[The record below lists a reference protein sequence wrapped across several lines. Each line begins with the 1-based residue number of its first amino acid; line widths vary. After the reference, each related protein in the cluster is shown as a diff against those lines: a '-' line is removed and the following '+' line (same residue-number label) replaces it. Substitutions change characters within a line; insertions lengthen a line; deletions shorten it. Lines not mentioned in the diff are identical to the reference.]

1 MSHRL
6 ILRLLAASAFA
17 AACTGSNAVGDSA
30 GTEVAKSRTSDGSLA
45 LHRQLPHDTIS
56 DRADG
61 GRIAGDPK
69 AAVWVV
75 MASDFQCPYCKT
87 WHDAAFQ
94 NVLKTYVNT
103 GRVRLAF
110 LNMPLSIHPNAV
122 VAAEA
127 AMCASVQNKF
137 WPMHE
142 ALFAQQAKW
151 EVMKDPA
158 PAFETMATAAGVNLP
173 LWRQCYTKHLTLAL
187 IQADHDRASASG
199 AGSTPSFFVGDQKLS
214 GADADVKGAIE
225 AALAKAGKKPA
236 N

>member
-30 GTEVAKSRTSDGSLA
+30 GTHVAKSRTSDGSLA
-45 LHRQLPHDTIS
+45 LPQQLPHDTIS

-69 AAVWVV
+69 ATVWVV

-94 NVLKTYVNT
+94 SVLKTYVNT

-127 AMCASVQNKF
+127 A
-137 WPMHE
+137 
-142 ALFAQQAKW
+142 
-151 EVMKDPA
+151 
-158 PAFETMATAAGVNLP
+158 
-173 LWRQCYTKHLTLAL
+173 LTTG
-187 IQADHDRASASG
+187 G
-199 AGSTPSFFVGDQKLS
+199 AV
-214 GADADVKGAIE
+214 AADVTGIRP
-225 AALAKAGKKPA
+225 AADRRQRDT
-236 N
+236 